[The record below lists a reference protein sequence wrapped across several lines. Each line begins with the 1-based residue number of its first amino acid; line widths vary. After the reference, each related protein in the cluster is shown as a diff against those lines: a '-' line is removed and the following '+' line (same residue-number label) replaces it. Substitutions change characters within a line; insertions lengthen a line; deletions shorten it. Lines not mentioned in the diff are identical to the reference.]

1 MKITTADA
9 FMIIKI
15 INKAKLKEDIV
26 GFITDNKQIE
36 VKKKDAYVKLKQA
49 ILEKYSDYDNLTK
62 EEKLAI
68 NETMLAER
76 KDIQAEIESV
86 ENERQEMTL
95 DLLFTVLEKI
105 ELVEEEF
112 YKLIAKLKQITV
124 DEAKEL
130 DVMDMLG
137 IVTNAINSE
146 GLQKLFS

>member
-9 FMIIKI
+9 FLIIKI
-15 INKAKLKEDIV
+15 INKAKLKEDIITFV
-26 GFITDNKQIE
+26 TDNKQIE
-36 VKKKDAYVKLKQA
+36 VKKKNAYIKLKQA
-49 ILEKYSDYDNLTK
+49 ILEKYDDYDNLGQ

-68 NETMLAER
+68 NEEMLEER
-76 KDIQAEIESV
+76 KDIQQEIENV

-105 ELVEEEF
+105 ELVEDEF

-130 DVMDMLG
+130 DIMDMLG
-137 IVTNAINSE
+137 IVTNALANES
-146 GLQKLFS
+146 LQKLFS

>member
-1 MKITTADA
+1 MKITTADV

-49 ILEKYSDYDNLTK
+49 ILEKYSNYDNLTK

-124 DEAKEL
+124 DEAKKL